1 MIYFRLRG
9 GCRPPTT
16 LKIKD
21 RMSAILPRLLG
32 FAAVLSLAACAS
44 VPPAP
49 APVAAP
55 APAATPIAPFPGI
68 SGMAPT
74 ADGRYLIV
82 IDTKSYSS
90 EPRFGLLDAVAK
102 GGSRF
107 EAVPVDGWDKV
118 GGLSNDLEAL
128 CALPGRS
135 DEFLALESSYRD
147 DNFGRVLHLRVR
159 EGRVVMLKALSL
171 PRERSNGKDGMGY
184 EGLACQRIDGD
195 RTLLVLGERGGSQVR
210 PRGSLRLGTF
220 DAGRGR
226 LDWQAGEI
234 DLHAPGSWLSVPPHR
249 DIADLYVDGEGALWA
264 VAASDPDEYGPF
276 RSLVWQ
282 VGTLDARN
290 AAHPLTL
297 ASTKAPRWIIDGFKV
312 EAVSAPDPRIPGS
325 LLSIGSEDEKLGGVW
340 RALGSTH

>member
-1 MIYFRLRG
+1 MPRFT
-9 GCRPPTT
+9 PMTP
-16 LKIKD
+16 KSKD
-21 RMSAILPRLLG
+21 RMPAILTRLLG
-32 FAAVLSLAACAS
+32 FAAAVSLAACAS
-44 VPPAP
+44 VPPP
-49 APVAAP
+49 AVPAAP
-55 APAATPIAPFPGI
+55 AAAPATVPIAPFPGI
-68 SGMAPT
+68 SGMAPM
-74 ADGRYLIV
+74 ADGRYLVV

-107 EAVPVDGWDKV
+107 EVLPVDGWDKV
-118 GGLSNDLEAL
+118 GGLSNDLEAV
-128 CALPGRS
+128 CALPGRG

-159 EGRVVMLKALSL
+159 DGRIAMLKALQL

-184 EGLACQRIDGD
+184 EGLACQRIDGN
-195 RTLLVLGERGGSQVR
+195 RYLLVLGERGGSQVR
-210 PRGSLRLGTF
+210 PRGSLRLGSF

-264 VAASDPDEYGPF
+264 VAASDPDDYGPF

-297 ASTKAPRWIIDGFKV
+297 ASTREPRWIIDGFKV
-312 EAVSAPDPRIPGS
+312 EAVSAPDLRIPGS